1 MSAWVALATV
11 GGGTLL
17 VRRWFRADQSA
28 PAQVQDITK
37 AGDLFA
43 LAAGWLRSGDVDAAR
58 RALDLIGAEGW
69 RFAYNEVVLPSPV
82 PRIAAMSG
90 RMSTAALLTIPP
102 GVAPSTDRLTQV
114 ETLAA
119 IANEIKGRTWRY

>member
-17 VRRWFRADQSA
+17 VRRWLRAGQSA

-43 LAAGWLRSGDVDAAR
+43 LAAGWLRSGDVNAAR

-82 PRIAAMSG
+82 PRVTAMAG
-90 RMSTAALLTIPP
+90 RMSPSALLSVPP
-102 GVAPSTDRLTQV
+102 GVSPGLDRLAQV
-114 ETLAA
+114 ETLVA